1 MYIRIKRDGLTVFL
15 SVEPSE
21 RIDRL
26 KDRVFSLLRW
36 EHTQSGVARNDDKPV
51 VGTVACDGDKTVN
64 SGDDFE
70 LLLCRHVPR
79 KPDAEPSP
87 SQSPSPS
94 GTLSSGSC
102 VQLGTNEK
110 ATLAESKVEND
121 DVLCIQLSGESPD
134 ELFARTMLG
143 DEDD

>member
-1 MYIRIKRDGLTVFL
+1 MYIRIKGDGLAVFL
-15 SVEPSE
+15 GVEAGE
-21 RIDRL
+21 RIARL

-36 EHTQSGVARNDDKPV
+36 EHTQSGVACNDDKPV
-51 VGTVACDGDKTVN
+51 VGTVTCDGDKPVN
-64 SGDDFE
+64 SGGDFE

-87 SQSPSPS
+87 S
-94 GTLSSGSC
+94 GTPSSGSC
-102 VQLGTNEK
+102 VQLGANEK

-121 DVLCIQLSGESPD
+121 DVLCIQLPGESPD